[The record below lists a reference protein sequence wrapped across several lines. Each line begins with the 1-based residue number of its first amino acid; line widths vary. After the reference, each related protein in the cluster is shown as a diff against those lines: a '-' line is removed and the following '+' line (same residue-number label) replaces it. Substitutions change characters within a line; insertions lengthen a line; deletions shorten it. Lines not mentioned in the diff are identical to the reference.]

1 MTDLTPTQEVERA
14 LKAPKAFFEWTKTCF
29 NVYQWENKQA
39 KIVSTEDKKRLKTAE
54 ITTKRLTL
62 NSNLNKVYTKGP
74 FIYFAVSKKRVE
86 IQSYLVTQF
95 HIDGKEYFDF
105 NITNLERFE
114 NNKHTKYHAYK
125 DGKGNIM
132 GFNGLI
138 STTAFSGAYGSFYMY
153 HKKPDLGKCE
163 DLKYLNF
170 DMLQLNNNDLIL
182 QLQYLFKYRERIE
195 YAQKIG
201 ANKIA
206 REIVG
211 TVGYAN
217 NYYSYGLTRPNM
229 AKLTMRF
236 LKTHK
241 SYLKQH
247 DFSFDEVY
255 FRKYVMDQCGYY
267 KEGLLELK
275 SRHTNEKD
283 FIKDLLQIKPS
294 SIGIQKFQNYLVKQ
308 GQSIQTYRDYLNLL
322 SLLDVPLTSKSTLL
336 PKNLKEAHDKASERF
351 TFANNAEKQAKYQE
365 RFQDLIKLNME
376 IGDFKFVIPEQLEE
390 IVAEGEHLHHCVG
403 SYTDKVLK
411 GETLIVFIRSKEN
424 FNESLYTME
433 VKNGRV
439 LQIRGRYNSSPE
451 EKARIAAEKFIAS
464 AKRKHLLA
472 S

>member
-14 LKAPKAFFEWTKTCF
+14 LKAPKAFFEWTKTF
-29 NVYQWENKQA
+29 FPIYQWENKQA
-39 KIVSTEDKKRLKTAE
+39 KIVSTEDISRLKTAE
-54 ITTKRLTL
+54 ITTKRLAL

-86 IQSYLVTQF
+86 IQSYSVTQF
-95 HIDGKEYFDF
+95 HIDGKEHFDF
-105 NITNLERFE
+105 HITNLERFE
-114 NNKHTKYHAYK
+114 NKKHTKYHAYK
-125 DGKGNIM
+125 SGDGKLM
-132 GFNGLI
+132 GFSGLI
-138 STTAFSGAYGSFYMY
+138 STTAFWGAYGSFYMY
-153 HKKPDLGKCE
+153 HQKPNLGRCE

-170 DMLQLNNNDLIL
+170 DMLQLDNADLLL
-182 QLQYLFKYRERIE
+182 QLQYLFKYRDRIE

-211 TVGYAN
+211 TVGR
-217 NYYSYGLTRPNM
+217 NYYSYGITRPNM
-229 AKLTMRF
+229 ARLTMKF

-241 SYLKQH
+241 NYLKQH
-247 DFSFDEVY
+247 NLSFEEVY
-255 FRKYVMDQCGYY
+255 FRKYVMEKCGYY
-267 KEGLLELK
+267 KEGLLSIK
-275 SRHTNEKD
+275 PFYSKD
-283 FIKDLLQIKPS
+283 ERAFFEELLQLKPS

-308 GQSIQTYRDYLNLL
+308 GQSLQIYRDYLNLL